1 MKNSSNC
8 AKTLL
13 NSYQKQG
20 AIVNSTQYLNDND
33 CLNCHIGSLQR
44 YSFAAVYS
52 AQNPNGCLNALHLF
66 LPFFYDSNL
75 LKFESKDYVK
85 NDSQTA
91 SPIFNPVRCVKSN
104 M

>member
-13 NSYQKQG
+13 NSYQQQG

-44 YSFAAVYS
+44 YPFAAVYS
-52 AQNPNGCLNALHLF
+52 AQNPNGCLNALHF
-66 LPFFYDSNL
+66 HFFYDSNL

-91 SPIFNPVRCVKSN
+91 NPIFNPVRCLKSN